1 VHEGGGVHRIEEVQ
15 VETPTPTTPGIDSV
29 PGFTLRTAMPAP
41 GHAEA
46 RLIGDLDLANAPL
59 VRDELVRMLEEGLTR
74 LSIDLSDL
82 TFLDSTGIAALVVVR
97 KHAHE
102 LGVELDVHSPRVA
115 ISHVLEACGVDELF
129 GLGHPDPAC

>member
-1 VHEGGGVHRIEEVQ
+1 M
-15 VETPTPTTPGIDSV
+15 ETPTSTTPGTDSA

-41 GHAEA
+41 GRVDA

-59 VRDELVRMLEEGLTR
+59 VRDELIRMLEEGVTR

-97 KHAHE
+97 KHALD
-102 LGVELDVHSPRVA
+102 LGVDFDVHSPREIVG
-115 ISHVLEACGVDELF
+115 HVLEACGVDELF
-129 GLGHPDPAC
+129 GLAHPDPAC

>member
-1 VHEGGGVHRIEEVQ
+1 M
-15 VETPTPTTPGIDSV
+15 ETPTPTTPGMHSV

-41 GHAEA
+41 GRVEA

-59 VRDELVRMLEEGLTR
+59 VRDELVRMLDEGVST

-97 KHAHE
+97 KHA
-102 LGVELDVHSPRVA
+102 LDRGVELDVHSPREA
-115 ISHVLEACGVDELF
+115 ICHVLEACGVDELF
-129 GLGHPDPAC
+129 GLGRPDPAC

>member
-1 VHEGGGVHRIEEVQ
+1 
-15 VETPTPTTPGIDSV
+15 VETPTPTTPGMHSV

-41 GHAEA
+41 GRFEA

-59 VRDELVRMLEEGLTR
+59 VRDELVRMLDEGVTK

-97 KHAHE
+97 KHSLE
-102 LGVELDVHSPRVA
+102 LGVELDVHSPREAVC
-115 ISHVLEACGVDELF
+115 HVLEACGVDELF
-129 GLGHPDPAC
+129 GLAHPDPAC